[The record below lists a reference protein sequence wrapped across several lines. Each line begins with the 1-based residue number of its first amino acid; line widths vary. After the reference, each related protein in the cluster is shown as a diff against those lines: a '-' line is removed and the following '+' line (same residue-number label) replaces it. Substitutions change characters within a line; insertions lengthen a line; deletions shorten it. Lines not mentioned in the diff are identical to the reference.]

1 VLQAMTV
8 GFLGAGNL
16 TEAMVGGILK
26 KGALLPGRIIVT
38 NRGNGERLQDLRM
51 RYGVRVTKTKADV
64 VRAADLVV
72 LACKPKDVGALL
84 AEVGDL
90 FRPGQ
95 ILLTAAAGVQTS
107 LIASRLVEGVEVVR
121 CMPNTSCLVGESAT
135 GIARGA
141 GVSDEAMDRC
151 KAILGTMGSVV
162 AVDESQL
169 DAVTGLSG
177 SGPAYIYYLVEVLMQ
192 AGAAVGLDPQLARS
206 LVLQTIKGAA
216 LMLESTGADPAVL
229 REQVT
234 SPGGTT
240 QAGLTVLRERGFR
253 EALIACV
260 GRATERAGEMGA
272 ELAAAMRQIETT
284 AMQRVERAD

>member
-1 VLQAMTV
+1 MLHALTV

-16 TEAMVGGILK
+16 TEAMVGGILR

-72 LACKPKDVGALL
+72 VACKPKDVGALL
-84 AEVGDL
+84 DEVGEE

-95 ILLTAAAGVQTS
+95 ILLTAAAGVQTG
-107 LIASRLVEGVEVVR
+107 LIASRLAPGVEVVR

-135 GIARGA
+135 GIARGEGA
-141 GVSDEAMDRC
+141 SDETMARC
-151 KAILGTMGSVV
+151 KAILGTMGTVV
-162 AVDESQL
+162 EVDESQL

-177 SGPAYIYYLVEVLMQ
+177 SGPAYIYYLVEVMMQ
-192 AGAAVGLDPQLARS
+192 AGAEVGLDPQLARS

-216 LMLESTGADPAVL
+216 LMIETTGADPAVL

-240 QAGLTVLRERGFR
+240 QAGLTVLRERAFR
-253 EALIACV
+253 EALVACV

-272 ELAAAMRQIETT
+272 QLAAEMERSSL
-284 AMQRVERAD
+284 RVE

>member
-1 VLQAMTV
+1 MLHALTV

-26 KGALLPGRIIVT
+26 RGALLPGRIIVT

-64 VRAADLVV
+64 IRAADLVV
-72 LACKPKDVGALL
+72 VACKPKDVGALL
-84 AEVGDL
+84 DEVGEE

-95 ILLTAAAGVQTS
+95 ILLTAAAGVQTG
-107 LIASRLVEGVEVVR
+107 LIASRLAPGVEVVR

-135 GIARGA
+135 GIARGEGA
-141 GVSDEAMDRC
+141 SDEAMDRC
-151 KAILGTMGSVV
+151 KAILATMGTVV
-162 AVDESQL
+162 EVAESQL

-192 AGAAVGLDPQLARS
+192 AGAEVGLDPQLARS

-216 LMLESTGADPAVL
+216 LMLETTGADPALL

-240 QAGLTVLRERGFR
+240 QAGLTVLRERSFR
-253 EALIACV
+253 EAMVACV
-260 GRATERAGEMGA
+260 GRATERASEMGA
-272 ELAAAMRQIETT
+272 QLAAE
-284 AMQRVERAD
+284 VERSLT